1 MVMLCITLS
10 SLTHLLFIML
20 NILEV
25 GLCAGRHEIKNEKGE
40 VIDKYIFGHIENPL
54 DFGALE
60 GMADIFI
67 EEHDLEGEDFID
79 VIKVYITGLTPA
91 LTSFLAVAK
100 WRKDIKITLMHF
112 NRDTGGYEAQYWFGW
127 D

>member
-1 MVMLCITLS
+1 MLT
-10 SLTHLLFIML
+10 T
-20 NILEV
+20 LEV
-25 GLCAGRHEIKNEKGE
+25 GLCKGRHEIKNANGE

-67 EEHDLEGEDFID
+67 QEELEQDHID
-79 VIKVYITGLTPA
+79 VISIYITGLTPA

-100 WRKDIKITLMHF
+100 WRPEIKITLMHF